1 MSYAD
6 LITSQHRDKPKFR
19 ALVELLTQ
27 HFADCQVIAQS
38 IPRVFD
44 IDTAVG
50 VQLDVVGQWA
60 GVSRLV
66 PVPIDGVYFTFD
78 IGPGF
83 DVGLMKSEYDSGDGL
98 TSLPDDYYRQVIKA
112 KITANH
118 WDGSLQGMEAIVGM
132 IFQGDGYNVSVIDN
146 QDMSVT
152 ILMLAADPNKIPLGI
167 LKSGMINI
175 KPTGVDIKK
184 KKKSSNTPV
193 FCFDIQNDN
202 FAGFDSGCF
211 YIGA

>member
-6 LITSQHRDKPKFR
+6 LITSQHQDKPKFR

-27 HFADCQVIAQS
+27 HFADCQAVAQG
-38 IPRVFD
+38 IPGVFD
-44 IDTAVG
+44 LDTAVG
-50 VQLDVVGQWA
+50 VQLDIVGQWA
-60 GVSRLV
+60 GVTRFV
-66 PVPIDGVYFTFD
+66 PVPISGVYFAFDTGPGFD
-78 IGPGF
+78 IGP
-83 DVGLMKSEYDSGDGL
+83 LKSPYDSSDGL
-98 TSLPDDYYRQVIKA
+98 TRLPDDYYRRVINA
-112 KITANH
+112 KIAANH
-118 WDGSLQGMEAIVGM
+118 WDGSLEGMESIVNL
-132 IFQGDGYNVSVIDN
+132 IFQGDSYDVSVIDG

-152 ILMLAADPNKIPLGI
+152 ILMHTTNPNLISLGV

-175 KPTGVDIKK
+175 KPAGVQINFTKR
-184 KKKSSNTPV
+184 SSDAPV

>member
-27 HFADCQVIAQS
+27 HFADCQIVAQS
-38 IPRVFD
+38 IPGKFD
-44 IDTAVG
+44 LDVAVG
-50 VQLDVVGQWA
+50 VQLDVVGQWV
-60 GVSRLV
+60 GISRFI
-66 PVPIDGVYFTFD
+66 PIPIDGVYFTFD
-78 IGPGF
+78 TGPGL
-83 DVGLMKSEYDSGDGL
+83 DVGLLKGEYDSSDGL
-98 TSLPDDYYRQVIKA
+98 TRLPDDYYRKVIKA
-112 KITANH
+112 KIVANH
-118 WDGSLQGMEAIVGM
+118 WDGSLQGVETIVGL
-132 IFQGDGYNVSVIDN
+132 IFQGDGYDVSVTDN

-152 ILMLAADPNKIPLGI
+152 ILMLTTNPNKISAGI

-175 KPTGVDIKK
+175 KPAGVQLNLA
-184 KKKSSNTPV
+184 KKSSDGPV